1 MLSASTNPWIWW
13 SWLLDVVVIPQSMLF
28 FFWVIFM
35 VVKEHFTV
43 IERDLDR
50 ENFTINHWVW
60 GELCQYIQM
69 LCTSDLGVLE
79 QQAILKAVLKR
90 LYGWG
95 FGDGGL

>member
-35 VVKEHFTV
+35 VLKEHFTV

-50 ENFTINHWVW
+50 VNFTISHWVW